1 MKKLNSSESLL
12 INSTPKN
19 ITKVTRFNLEDRYTY
34 VNQHRMQKIRS
45 YCKETD
51 LFKNKGFK
59 LSSNS
64 SASDFF
70 RFKNDSPIK
79 NEQFNKLIA
88 MNSINY
94 RDLFI
99 DKKVVKFIN
108 PSSKVKIYP
117 KKIPLEETK
126 NFSYTIKVDKKQT
139 YFKDGFNVGE
149 CDKYTNK
156 KSLSIERKKLD
167 STLYNNK
174 IKYVKFNY
182 PKILNPIQKIPF
194 ESKYDKALFIFS
206 LSE

>member
-108 PSSKVKIYP
+108 PSSKIKIYP
-117 KKIPLEETK
+117 KKNTLEETK
-126 NFSYTIKVDKKQT
+126 NFSLTIKLDKKQST
-139 YFKDGFNVGE
+139 FKDGFNVGE
-149 CDKYTNK
+149 SDKYTNK

-174 IKYVKFNY
+174 IKYVKLNY
-182 PKILNPIQKIPF
+182 PKTLNPVEKIRF
-194 ESKYDKALFIFS
+194 ENKFDKALFIFS